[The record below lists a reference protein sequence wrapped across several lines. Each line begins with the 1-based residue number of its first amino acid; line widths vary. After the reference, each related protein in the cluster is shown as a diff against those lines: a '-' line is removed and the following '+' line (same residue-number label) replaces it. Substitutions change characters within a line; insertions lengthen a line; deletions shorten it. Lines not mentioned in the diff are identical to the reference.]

1 MLVFLF
7 RRLLLAIPVVLLV
20 TVMVFSLL
28 HMLPGDPATVILGQ
42 EATPEAVEAL
52 REELGL
58 NKPIILQYL
67 NWLGGVLQGNLGR
80 SLVDHTPVSDLI
92 LQRLPATLELTIG
105 TFIVAILIAVPTGIL
120 SATRP
125 GSWADYLSTTFAL
138 GGMSIPHFWLG
149 MMFIVLFAVRLGWL
163 PASGYVPFFE
173 NPVANLAAMIMPMV
187 ATGLRESAI
196 LMRMIRSSLLEV
208 MQADYI
214 RTAYS
219 KGLKDRAVILHHA
232 FKNALVPVVT
242 TSGLIVAGLLGGL
255 VITESIFSIPGFG
268 RLIVESI
275 YNRDFVTVQG
285 AILVSALLVVVVNLV
300 VDLLYA
306 VIDPR
311 IKVGKGADV

>member
-67 NWLGGVLQGNLGR
+67 YWLGGVLQGNLGR